1 MELEILK
8 NDIEHRSALKEA
20 ERLVALDPS
29 STTPDGERLALQ
41 ALLIEDYEKR
51 AYQFEALDPIEIIE
65 FRMAEQGLR
74 QKDLVP
80 MLGSK
85 SRVSE
90 VLGGKRPLTVQMI
103 RALSNGLGIPAD
115 ALIGKDPSENLKQEE
130 LHVDESL

>member
-1 MELEILK
+1 MEFRILK
-8 NDIEHRSALKEA
+8 NEGEHQTALREA

-29 STTPDGERLALQ
+29 TGTADGERLALL

-65 FRMAEQGLR
+65 FRMSEQGLR

-80 MLGSK
+80 LLGSR

-90 VLGGKRPLTVQMI
+90 VLGRKRPLTVQMI
-103 RALSNGLGIPAD
+103 RALSSGLGIPAD
-115 ALIGKDPSENLKQEE
+115 ALIGRDPS
-130 LHVDESL
+130 VTSDEDERNVRG